1 MRERNHD
8 LVSSD
13 ACLTSHIL
21 DLGSGR
27 PAGNIPVALLRES
40 GSAFTLLKEAR
51 SNGNGRFDTPL
62 LTTNEA
68 EAGKY
73 RLVYAVS
80 SAFFDSVTVDFN
92 ISDTAAHHH
101 VPLVLSPFG
110 FSVYRGA
117 PPHRPPRDFG
127 FQNGHPPP
135 PAEGVAPL
143 PGTGGAGLTIHAID
157 IAGGTGAG
165 GLQVHLFGG
174 EGSPLGSQVTTGE
187 GRTPQWL
194 VAAGELAAGIYEL
207 AFDIGTYFAGPASPA
222 APPPFF
228 ETARVRFR
236 VTDRSEHHHLP
247 LIAAPWGYSCY
258 RGS

>member
-8 LVSSD
+8 LVSED

-27 PAGNIPVALLRES
+27 PAGNIPVTLLR
-40 GSAFTLLKEAR
+40 GNRSAFTLLKEAR
-51 SNGNGRFDTPL
+51 SNGNGRFDAPL
-62 LTTNEA
+62 LTTGEA
-68 EAGKY
+68 EAGRY
-73 RLVYAVS
+73 RLVFAVS
-80 SAFFDSVTVDFN
+80 STFFDSVTVDFN

-117 PPHRPPRDFG
+117 PPHRPPRDVG
-127 FQNGHPPP
+127 FPKEHPLP
-135 PAEGVAPL
+135 PAEGSAPM
-143 PGTGGAGLTIHAID
+143 PGTDGAGLTIHAID
-157 IAGGTGAG
+157 IAGGKGAG
-165 GLQVHLFGG
+165 GLQVHLFGA
-174 EGSPLGSQVTTGE
+174 EGSHLATQVTTSE
-187 GRTPQWL
+187 GRTPRWL
-194 VAAGELAAGIYEL
+194 VAAGALAADIYEL
-207 AFDIGTYFAGPASPA
+207 AFDIGTYFSGA
-222 APPPFF
+222 ANPVIPPPFF

-236 VTDRSEHHHLP
+236 VNDRSEHHHLP